1 VVGSP
6 DALVLVVDDE
16 PYITDLVGMALR
28 YEGYDVTV
36 AANGREA
43 LSRAMERRPDIVV
56 LDVALPD
63 FTGLDVCERLRQ
75 QADLPIVFLTAK
87 DATEDK
93 IAGLRAGG
101 DDYVT
106 KPFNLDELIAR
117 IHAVLR
123 RARPETPSTELSYA
137 DLKID
142 EATFEARR
150 AGIRLDLTRTEFK
163 LLSYLVRNAGRLLSK
178 TQILDYVWNDRY
190 GGSDNVVEVYVSYLR
205 KKLGPGPHLIHTVR
219 GVGYVFRVPSD

>member
-1 VVGSP
+1 VVSDPGV
-6 DALVLVVDDE
+6 LVLVVDDE

-43 LSRAMERRPDIVV
+43 LSRATERRPDIVV
-56 LDVALPD
+56 LDIALPD
-63 FTGLDVCERLRQ
+63 LTGLDVCERLRY

-87 DATEDK
+87 DAAEDK

-117 IHAVLR
+117 IRAVLR
-123 RARPETPSTELSYA
+123 RTRPGPQSTELSYA
-137 DLKID
+137 DLRID

-150 AGIRLDLTRTEFK
+150 AGVRLDLTRTEFK
-163 LLSYLVRNAGRLLSK
+163 LLSYLARNAGRLLSK
-178 TQILDYVWNDRY
+178 AQIIDHVWNDRY

-219 GVGYVFRVPSD
+219 GVGYVFRLPSD